1 MVPLVL
7 KCHMALC
14 TSGTNFI
21 YERRVLMFIIY
32 HNRSYMYNIRIHK
45 LAKLVAEADTDCSA
59 NPDYLENRFVTN
71 DGFEIG
77 YYVSKGKANW

>member
-1 MVPLVL
+1 
-7 KCHMALC
+7 
-14 TSGTNFI
+14 
-21 YERRVLMFIIY
+21 MFIIY

-77 YYVSKGKANW
+77 YYVSKGKANWQMKLKKILQQHCLC

>member
-1 MVPLVL
+1 
-7 KCHMALC
+7 
-14 TSGTNFI
+14 
-21 YERRVLMFIIY
+21 
-32 HNRSYMYNIRIHK
+32 MYNIRIHK

-71 DGFEIG
+71 DVFEIG

>member
-1 MVPLVL
+1 
-7 KCHMALC
+7 
-14 TSGTNFI
+14 
-21 YERRVLMFIIY
+21 MFIIY
-32 HNRSYMYNIRIHK
+32 HNRSYMYNIHIHK

>member
-1 MVPLVL
+1 
-7 KCHMALC
+7 
-14 TSGTNFI
+14 
-21 YERRVLMFIIY
+21 MFIIY

-77 YYVSKGKANW
+77 YYVSKGKASWYMKLE

>member
-1 MVPLVL
+1 
-7 KCHMALC
+7 
-14 TSGTNFI
+14 
-21 YERRVLMFIIY
+21 MFIIY

-45 LAKLVAEADTDCSA
+45 LAKLVAEADTGCSA